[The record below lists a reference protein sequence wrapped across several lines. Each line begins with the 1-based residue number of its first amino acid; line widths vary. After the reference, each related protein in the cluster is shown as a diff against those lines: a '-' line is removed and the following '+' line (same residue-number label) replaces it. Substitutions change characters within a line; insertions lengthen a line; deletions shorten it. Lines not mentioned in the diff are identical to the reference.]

1 MQHRKQQ
8 PTGQYKTTGI
18 ESKSNDDDQTN
29 SGGEQNNQE
38 EDAAATMNYNDTTY
52 TNTIPRDQ
60 YSYEYEGM
68 SWPQSPGATSEQQD
82 TSDEIMYSSPGGGYA
97 SFLGTAGMVNNNMEP
112 ATPTGSPLTR
122 EEQATDTSYTMLLKT
137 GERNAAATAS
147 ADGKIQEPHLHDV

>member
-1 MQHRKQQ
+1 MQQQ
-8 PTGQYKTTGI
+8 PGQYKTTGI
-18 ESKSNDDDQTN
+18 ESKSNDDDQIDTK
-29 SGGEQNNQE
+29 GGKRNDRE

-68 SWPQSPGATSEQQD
+68 SWPQSPGATSQQQE
-82 TSDEIMYSSPGGGYA
+82 TSDEIMYSSPGGGYT
-97 SFLGTAGMVNNNMEP
+97 SFLGTVGMVNNVMEP
-112 ATPTGSPLTR
+112 TTPTGPPLTR
-122 EEQATDTSYTMLLKT
+122 EEQATDTSYTMLMGT

>member
-29 SGGEQNNQE
+29 SGGEQIDQE

-97 SFLGTAGMVNNNMEP
+97 SFLGTAGMVNT
-112 ATPTGSPLTR
+112 TPTGSPLTR
-122 EEQATDTSYTMLLKT
+122 EEQATDTSYTMLLRT